1 MNDEITIDGIVYVKK
16 TGNKKTGNKSTGNKS
31 TGDWSTGDW
40 STGNKSTG
48 DWSTGNGSTG
58 HLSTGDFSTGNWS
71 TGNRSTGN
79 RSTGNKSTGNWSTGD
94 WSTGDFS
101 TGHWSTGN
109 WSISELSTGHFDT
122 KPRKLRAFNKK
133 VDPDVWNSAFKPSC
147 LFFGLTKWI
156 DDKEMTDA
164 EKSENPRY
172 ITTGGYL
179 KVFDYKEAFT
189 NSVKNATKEE
199 RDQIRALPNFDDDV
213 FLEVSGCDLRL
224 LDL

>member
-16 TGNKKTGNKSTGNKS
+16 TGNWSTGGRSTGGRSTGNGSTGNGSTGNGS

-40 STGNKSTG
+40 STGGRSTGNGSTGNGSTGDWSTGILSTGDLSTGNKSTG
-48 DWSTGNGSTG
+48 NGSTGNGSTG
-58 HLSTGDFSTGNWS
+58 HW
-71 TGNRSTGN
+71 
-79 RSTGNKSTGNWSTGD
+79 
-94 WSTGDFS
+94 S
-101 TGHWSTGN
+101 TGHWS
-109 WSISELSTGHFDT
+109 ISDWSTGHFDT

-147 LFFGLTKWI
+147 LFFDLTKWI

-164 EKSENPRY
+164 EKSENPNY

-189 NSVKNATKEE
+189 KSVKNATKEE

>member
-1 MNDEITIDGIVYVKK
+1 MNDEITVDGIVYVKK
-16 TGNKKTGNKSTGNKS
+16 TGNGPTGNR
-31 TGDWSTGDW
+31 
-40 STGNKSTG
+40 
-48 DWSTGNGSTG
+48 
-58 HLSTGDFSTGNWS
+58 STGNWS
-71 TGNRSTGN
+71 TGNG
-79 RSTGNKSTGNWSTGD
+79 STGNWSTGD
-94 WSTGDFS
+94 WSTGNLS
-101 TGHWSTGN
+101 TGTWSTGNWSTGNLSTGDWSTGNWSTGGWSTGN
-109 WSISELSTGHFDT
+109 WSISDWSTGHFDT

-147 LFFGLTKWI
+147 LFFDLTKWI

-164 EKSENPRY
+164 EKSENPNY

-189 NSVKNATKEE
+189 KSVKNATKEE

>member
-1 MNDEITIDGIVYVKK
+1 MNDEITVDGIVYVKK
-16 TGNKKTGNKSTGNKS
+16 TGNMSTGNRS
-31 TGDWSTGDW
+31 TGD
-40 STGNKSTG
+40 
-48 DWSTGNGSTG
+48 GSTG
-58 HLSTGDFSTGNWS
+58 HWS

-79 RSTGNKSTGNWSTGD
+79 GSTGDGSTGDGSKGNRSTGNGSTGD
-94 WSTGDFS
+94 GS

-109 WSISELSTGHFDT
+109 RSTGHLSTGHWSISDWSTGHFDT

-133 VDPDVWNSAFKPSC
+133 IDPDVWGSAFKPSC
-147 LFFGLTKWI
+147 LFFDLTQWI
-156 DDKEMTDA
+156 GAEEMTDA
-164 EKSENPRY
+164 EKSENPNY

-189 NSVKNATKEE
+189 KSVKNATKEE